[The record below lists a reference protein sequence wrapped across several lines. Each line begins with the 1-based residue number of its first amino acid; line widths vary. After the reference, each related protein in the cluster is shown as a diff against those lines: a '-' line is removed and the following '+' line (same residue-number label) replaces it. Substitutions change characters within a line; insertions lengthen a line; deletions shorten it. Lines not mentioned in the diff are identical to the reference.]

1 MVATLAQQLYTMM
14 VQTRLTAPIS
24 VKQFNQRL
32 SHFSADD
39 LLTTLSDFFC
49 RTTQELKSWR
59 DGCRR
64 QLETMDQE
72 KQTPPPFS
80 RVFYFLSVCLPL
92 QEDTLE
98 KKALKQLYL
107 ISYQGCVCL
116 SKAVRTF
123 LYWSCFIRDLLSV
136 LLLLCLFFVLLFS
149 LTPQSAAANG
159 CSCFSQKFPPVQ
171 KELFLPTLA
180 AQRGSLHFSIIL
192 LLLTTQHLEMSVGV
206 KHYYIWEIFTL
217 GRLS

>member
-64 QLETMDQE
+64 QLKTMDQE

-136 LLLLCLFFVLLFS
+136 LLLLFVFCAPFFS
-149 LTPQSAAANG
+149 HHQSAAANG

-206 KHYYIWEIFTL
+206 KHYYIWEIFTP

>member
-107 ISYQGCVCL
+107 ISYQGCICL

-149 LTPQSAAANG
+149 LTTNQLQQTVAPASPR
-159 CSCFSQKFPPVQ
+159 SFL
-171 KELFLPTLA
+171 LFKRSSSSP
-180 AQRGSLHFSIIL
+180 L
-192 LLLTTQHLEMSVGV
+192 LLLRGDHCTSL
-206 KHYYIWEIFTL
+206 
-217 GRLS
+217 